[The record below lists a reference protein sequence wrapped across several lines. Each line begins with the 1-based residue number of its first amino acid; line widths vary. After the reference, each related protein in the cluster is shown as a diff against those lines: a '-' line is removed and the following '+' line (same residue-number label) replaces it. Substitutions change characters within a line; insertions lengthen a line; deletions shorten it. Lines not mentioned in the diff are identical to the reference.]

1 MWLIHSCLRIR
12 KRSFFFILNDC
23 CSLVLEFLSK
33 LAARAMWH
41 DIVNRGK
48 RDETF
53 ATFWTTKLSNFMLIS
68 QFGPVSGRRV
78 SVVYPLPRSFTVLH
92 SQWQIYWLWN
102 KKTSFCRRVSFPS
115 VKSLEIVSNDF
126 FLYFRSLRHTHFCP
140 ERRWHGS
147 LCHALIVRNACTLAQ
162 TLPPNTTTTTKTN
175 FRHVLMVLQE
185 IIHIS

>member
-1 MWLIHSCLRIR
+1 MLNFVLYLWLIHSCLRIR

-102 KKTSFCRRVSFPS
+102 KKTSFCRRVSSPS

-126 FLYFRSLRHTHFCP
+126 FYILDRWDILIFAPRGGDTVPYVMRWLSKTHAHWLRHSHQTQQQQ
-140 ERRWHGS
+140 RR
-147 LCHALIVRNACTLAQ
+147 Q
-162 TLPPNTTTTTKTN
+162 TSDTC
-175 FRHVLMVLQE
+175 
-185 IIHIS
+185 